1 MEKHQIFYSSSQAEG
16 ASRSST
22 CATEH
27 AIADHIDACGCLFLK
42 LITVLKDP
50 APLGRGANKDKIQ
63 DEFEWFK
70 ICAGH
75 VGAHQK
81 GRLSLE
87 SRMGDSEWN
96 YDKEKI
102 IELLKDLQRHL
113 IESEFSFRLVKT
125 ECFC

>member
-1 MEKHQIFYSSSQAEG
+1 MQENRSSLYSSQVDDR
-16 ASRSST
+16 SRSST
-22 CATEH
+22 GTTEH
-27 AIADHIDACGCLFLK
+27 AIADHIDTCGRLFLK
-42 LITVLKDP
+42 LITALKVP
-50 APLGRGANKDKIQ
+50 TRPGRGATKDKIQ

-70 ICAGH
+70 IIAGH

-96 YDKEKI
+96 NDREKI

-125 ECFC
+125 EGFC